1 MCIFTGDFQIKID
14 AKGRFVMPSA
24 FLEQAESDGVRTF
37 VIKKD
42 IYEKCLILYT
52 QSSWRE
58 RVEAVKA
65 RLNPFNRQH
74 NSFLREFFKDT
85 AEAVLDSNNRL
96 LVPKRL
102 ADAVSLEKD
111 IIVIGLGDKI
121 ELWSEQVFND
131 SRVSPQE
138 FAAMAQELLGGDL
151 N

>member
-14 AKGRFVMPSA
+14 AKGRFVLPSA
-24 FLEQAESDGVRTF
+24 FLEQAESEGGRTF

-58 RVEAVKA
+58 RAEAVKA

-85 AEAVLDSNNRL
+85 AEAALDSNNRL

-102 ADAVSLEKD
+102 AEEVSLEKD

-121 ELWSEQVFND
+121 ELWSEEVFNN